1 MKEILEKKL
10 ESNEHYSTEQINWL
24 LDHIGDPD
32 PIIRDQLVYASFCH
46 LFLDEIISKD
56 QAQQLFEQSQQ
67 RQLLSQDSLTRSF
80 ASLLYDLIIA
90 IDEDRPHYQ
99 NFLTNSQLQ
108 ILFEQALNIFTFEN
122 DWRGYDENLGWI
134 HAGAHGAD
142 FLLAATCHQSF
153 PADKFE
159 QAWQALIDCCLKQ
172 NSTFSAGEETRL
184 AQIPV
189 YLILNQKVS
198 ASTLAT
204 WMEQLD
210 VPNQEPVEYFR
221 WLNIQRFLSSIYFQ
235 LKSHQA
241 LAPEVEQAIEKQIR
255 LY

>member
-1 MKEILEKKL
+1 MD
-10 ESNEHYSTEQINWL
+10 WL

-32 PIIRDQLVYASFCH
+32 PAIRDQLVYASFCH
-46 LFLDEIISKD
+46 LFLDELISKD

-67 RQLLSQDSLTRSF
+67 RQLLSQDSLSRSF
-80 ASLLYDLIIA
+80 TSLLYALILA
-90 IDEDRPHYQ
+90 MDEDHPHYQ
-99 NFLTNSQLQ
+99 HFLTDSQRQ
-108 ILFEQALNIFTFEN
+108 ILFEQALGIFTLEN

-142 FLLAATCHQSF
+142 FLLAATCHHAF
-153 PADKFE
+153 PADKIE
-159 QAWQALIDCCLKQ
+159 QAWQAIIDCCLKQ
-172 NSTFSAGEETRL
+172 TSTFSAGEETRL
-184 AQIPV
+184 AQVPV
-189 YLILNQKVS
+189 YLILNQKIS

-210 VPNQEPVEYFR
+210 VPNQEPGEYFR

-241 LAPEVEQAIEKQIR
+241 LAPEVEQVIEKQIR